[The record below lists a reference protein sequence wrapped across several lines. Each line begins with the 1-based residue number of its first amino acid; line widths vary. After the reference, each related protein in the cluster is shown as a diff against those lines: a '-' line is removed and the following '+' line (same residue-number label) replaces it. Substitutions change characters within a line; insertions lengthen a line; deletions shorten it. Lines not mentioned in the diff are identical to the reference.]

1 VAKRLRGYF
10 LTGLLVLTPL
20 GLTIYV
26 VWNLFIAIDG
36 ILNKYVT
43 KAIINIFG
51 LQIKLQV
58 FPGLGIFTLLLIIVF
73 VGFITNYYFGR
84 RLLKMSDNFLRRIP
98 FINLIYTTIQQI
110 SEAVFK
116 DQNSIFK
123 KAVLVEFPQK
133 GAYAIGFVTQ
143 DTQGAI
149 QNALASESYGV
160 FVPTT
165 PNPTTGF
172 LLFLPKKDVLI
183 LDMSIEHALKLVIS
197 GGTITSA
204 SDGEK
209 EFAVVDKSNKKET
222 LSLAQSSSQHQ

>member
-58 FPGLGIFTLLLIIVF
+58 FPGLGIFTLLLIIIF

-143 DTQGAI
+143 DTQGII
-149 QNALASESYGV
+149 QNTIASESYGV

-172 LLFLPKKDVLI
+172 LLFIPKKDVLI
-183 LDMSIEHALKLVIS
+183 LDMSIEYALKLVIS

-209 EFAVVDKSNKKET
+209 GFAVVDKSNKKEA
-222 LSLAQSSSQHQ
+222 LSLAHSSSQNQ